1 MNIAVPARLA
11 AAGIIF
17 ALAVAVAAAC
27 GEPASPLGP
36 PSEAAA
42 RGGATAAAPL
52 ELVTVPIAGRDLTF
66 WPYINFTPEESPH
79 DPVNLIFTGH
89 ADPRNVR
96 AILMSLDGT
105 RADPFAGFDCT
116 WTDAI
121 GGVQVSFGEPGGW
134 TGSVVQLECGA
145 YDPFRFHIRLFP
157 VGDRTLAN
165 AHVEILIP
173 GTQAHQVLNWEVAEQ
188 FLVYELARSG
198 VLGAAP
204 DSTGPINQAPT
215 MGGIPPQIYNLLT
228 PELRALAGGPQ
239 SNVSEPVG
247 MPTDGQATVLHIAAA
262 FPAAPGTV
270 QTIVIGFG
278 QFIPKPFCASP
289 GEMVR
294 VDGPL
299 TVTQTVSV
307 NGDGELTSEMLG
319 HGDLVVR
326 PIVAFTPAGPE
337 LGDPI
342 TARVREHNRTQMRD
356 AGHHYVTGAR
366 HQLLI
371 PGGGP
376 TQQIQEQ
383 LRVGPRG
390 LATFRSDERC
400 GP

>member
-1 MNIAVPARLA
+1 MPRSASSRLP
-11 AAGIIF
+11 
-17 ALAVAVAAAC
+17 LTCLLLAVAAAAC
-27 GEPASPLGP
+27 DEPGALLTP
-36 PSEAAA
+36 PTEAAA
-42 RGGATAAAPL
+42 RGAASAPAPV
-52 ELVTVPIAGRDLTF
+52 ELVTVDIAGGPLTF

-79 DPVNLIFTGH
+79 DPVNLIFTGF

-96 AILMSLDGT
+96 AVLMSLDGN
-105 RADPFAGFDCT
+105 RSGPFAGFDCT

-121 GGVQVSFGEPGGW
+121 GGVQVSYGEPVGW

-145 YDPFRFHIRLFP
+145 YDPFRFHVRFFP

-188 FLVYELARSG
+188 FLVYEIARSG

-204 DSTGPINQAPT
+204 ASTGPINQAPT
-215 MGGIPPQIYNLLT
+215 MREIPVQIYNLLT
-228 PELRALAGGPQ
+228 PELRFLAGGPQ
-239 SNVSEPVG
+239 TNVTEPVG
-247 MPTDGQATVLHIAAA
+247 MPTDGQATVLHIAANL
-262 FPAAPGTV
+262 PDAPGTV
-270 QTIVIGFG
+270 QTITIGFG

-307 NGDGELTSEMLG
+307 NSAGDLAAEMLG
-319 HGDLVVR
+319 HGDLMVR
-326 PIVAFTPAGPE
+326 PIVGMGPTGPV

-342 TARVREHNRTQMRD
+342 TARVREHNRAEMRD
-356 AGHHYVTGAR
+356 SGHYVTGHS

-371 PGGGP
+371 PRRGP
-376 TQQIQEQ
+376 TQQVQE
-383 LRVGPRG
+383 RVHVASNG
-390 LATFRSDERC
+390 LAMFRSDERC